1 MLLLRTLSPPAAA
14 ERLSSSLISEKLPS
28 SLFMQR
34 VAGKLR
40 KSGATQAL
48 DAFLK
53 RVRGEEPEKPGQKLD
68 GQNPVEEE
76 EWDFA
81 KAFFLT
87 STSSVDDVLWLLP
100 FAVHEDRIKFCS
112 CYLALRIS
120 LTAAAGAAGKLFQD
134 ADSALPS
141 IHLSKVLSLI
151 VVATT
156 AFLSWLLFVQW
167 RREVRA
173 RQLETQHSVNAPA
186 EATPGDLHSD
196 ARGEGALPKADSGSE
211 QCVGGG
217 IKSLDLY
224 KVAMMTCLA
233 SLDNETLYVA
243 ALGDKLVTT
252 WSLLLCQILV
262 SSSIVLACA
271 GVGYFSH
278 LVEWIAS
285 IPLFVFML
293 LTCIQALVAFFFSA

>member
-1 MLLLRTLSPPAAA
+1 MRSSNIVVMLLLQTLSPPAAA

-28 SLFMQR
+28 SLFMQS
-34 VAGKLR
+34 VAGNLR
-40 KSGATQAL
+40 QSRAAQAL

-53 RVRGEEPEKPGQKLD
+53 RVTGEEPVKPRERLD
-68 GQNPVEEE
+68 GKSPVEEE
-76 EWDFA
+76 WDLA

-112 CYLALRIS
+112 CYLAVRIS
-120 LTAAAGAAGKLFQD
+120 LTAAAAAGGKLFQD
-134 ADSALPS
+134 ADAALPS
-141 IHLSKVLSLI
+141 VHLSKVLSLML
-151 VVATT
+151 VATT
-156 AFLSWLLFVQW
+156 AVLAWLLFVQW

-173 RQLETQHSVNAPA
+173 RQLETQDSVNAAA
-186 EATPGDLHSD
+186 EAG
-196 ARGEGALPKADSGSE
+196 GGSE
-211 QCVGGG
+211 QCGGG
-217 IKSLDLY
+217 MGMKSLDLY

-243 ALGDKLVTT
+243 ALGDKLITT
-252 WSLLLCQILV
+252 WSLLFCQIVV
-262 SSSIVLACA
+262 SSSIILACA

-278 LVEWIAS
+278 VVEWIAS

>member
-1 MLLLRTLSPPAAA
+1 MLLLQTLSPPAAA

-40 KSGATQAL
+40 QSRATQAL

-53 RVRGEEPEKPGQKLD
+53 RVRGKEPEKPGQKLD
-68 GQNPVEEE
+68 GKNPVEE

-112 CYLALRIS
+112 CYLAIRTS

-134 ADSALPS
+134 ADSAMPS

-173 RQLETQHSVNAPA
+173 RQLETQDSVNAPA

-196 ARGEGALPKADSGSE
+196 ARGGGVPPKADGGSE

-243 ALGDKLVTT
+243 ALGDKLITT

-262 SSSIVLACA
+262 SSSIILACA
-271 GVGYFSH
+271 GVGYFSY
-278 LVEWIAS
+278 LVEWLTS